1 MAGKGPVAIG
11 LHGVHEPQT
20 IGIAIKQMPRE
31 RGRRRHEQVP
41 EDRGDRPASS
51 IPRECRAV
59 HAGGSSAPACPSTLT
74 PRLPAQ

>member
-11 LHGVHEPQT
+11 LHGVNEPQT

-51 IPRECRAV
+51 IPRECRAQCTLE
-59 HAGGSSAPACPSTLT
+59 AAAPRRV
-74 PRLPAQ
+74 PRR